1 MDDGLGLGE
10 RVHLLRQE
18 EMDADKSG
26 YLEFKEV
33 VEMVKR
39 ESGVSEEEAAKMAE
53 EQLKFMDTDG
63 DRKITFNEYVDAL
76 C

>member
-1 MDDGLGLGE
+1 
-10 RVHLLRQE
+10 
-18 EMDADKSG
+18 MDADKSG
-26 YLEFKEV
+26 YLEFSEV

>member
-1 MDDGLGLGE
+1 
-10 RVHLLRQE
+10 
-18 EMDADKSG
+18 MDADKSG
-26 YLEFKEV
+26 YLEFSEV

-39 ESGVSEEEAAKMAE
+39 ESGVSEEEVAKMAE